1 MDFMSIPHRV
11 YGRYRPYQN
20 QMSIISKILSGDLMF
35 ADRAVLNDRVEVPK
49 SFRQVYPRIV
59 GIHVTNHL
67 WDNQRW

>member
-1 MDFMSIPHRV
+1 
-11 YGRYRPYQN
+11 
-20 QMSIISKILSGDLMF
+20 MSIISKILSGDLMF